1 MQRSLCAG
9 RRVPP
14 AKPSGTQERAGANAE
29 EKGGLLRSK
38 CQLWGSRSVRFG
50 ETGGQDGGAG
60 LDELLFGRGEGVGE
74 IAFDV
79 EFGGQFLIY
88 ENGDDDFRLHQR
100 RAREITRIFRDILN
114 HDNFATGGSGAA
126 QSPVEGNAG
135 VRREAAGVRSDDEI
149 AGVGG
154 IDEIKTCPV
163 VTSHFLVKA
172 LGHQL
177 HEGVGGGSDFGKV
190 LKFLEKVFVSW
201 DHVRVE
207 S

>member
-1 MQRSLCAG
+1 
-9 RRVPP
+9 
-14 AKPSGTQERAGANAE
+14 
-29 EKGGLLRSK
+29 
-38 CQLWGSRSVRFG
+38 VRFG
-50 ETGGQDGGAG
+50 ETGSQDGGAG

-74 IAFDV
+74 VAFDV

-88 ENGDDDFRLHQR
+88 ENGDDDFRFYER
-100 RAREITRIFRDILN
+100 RACEITGIGGDVL
-114 HDNFATGGSGAA
+114 DNDDFAGGGSGAA
-126 QSPVEGNAG
+126 ESGVERDASVG
-135 VRREAAGVRSDDEI
+135 REAAGVGTDDEVV
-149 AGVGG
+149 GVGG

-177 HEGVGGGSDFGKV
+177 HEGVGGGSGFGKV